1 MDNHSYLWLAGILL
15 LTVAI
20 VLYSVPKL
28 IELARLKKLF
38 DDQSDERKIH
48 EGFVP
53 NIGGA
58 GLILAFLVSYS
69 LHPSSAMLA
78 GYEHLVA
85 AIIIILAIGLKDDLL
100 VIAPNKKFLGEVII
114 ATIMVFGAGVGINN
128 FGGVFGLYELPYA
141 FSIFISYAVIIVMIN
156 AINLIDGIDGLAA
169 SVTAVASLLFGAWF
183 FMAGHYSLF
192 VFSMIL
198 AVCYGTFLI
207 YNWSPAKVFMG
218 DTGSLFAGFSLAFLA
233 IHFLNTGLYT
243 DPIVSWQSA
252 IPVILV
258 AILVIPLYDT
268 LRVFVIRVC
277 SRKSPFEADDNHVHH
292 HFLRHGFTHAQS
304 TSILIVINLVI
315 VSATL
320 VMSHYVTINWLLL
333 LVLGLA
339 VLLLPTVRLKRKAL
353 QSVNRDRF
361 AVLSVNGLNQEDG
374 TAKLPAGIDGYQDF
388 EEEKEYVGAEE
399 EQVLEERG
407 K

>member
-320 VMSHYVTINWLLL
+320 VMSHYVTIHWLLL

-374 TAKLPAGIDGYQDF
+374 TAKLPAGIDGYRAF

>member
-320 VMSHYVTINWLLL
+320 VMSHYVTIHWLLL

-374 TAKLPAGIDGYQDF
+374 TAKLPAGIDGYQDL